1 MEGGRI
7 VSLRGFCTMNF
18 WADDVE
24 AAVAW
29 YEDFLGVK
37 AYFSRPG
44 PDGRVAYAEFRLGD
58 SEDELGII
66 DRRFQ
71 PPGAPTEPGGAVMH
85 WHVDDLEATV
95 ERLLGLGAT
104 QYQPITAHGDAG
116 FVTASVVDPFG
127 NVLGVMYN
135 PHYVEITAAAE
146 A

>member
-1 MEGGRI
+1 
-7 VSLRGFCTMNF
+7 MNF
-18 WADDVE
+18 WADDIP

-29 YEDFLGVK
+29 YEEFLGVA

-58 SEDELGII
+58 AEDELGII

-71 PPGAPTEPGGAVMH
+71 PPGAATEPGGAVMH

-95 ERLLGLGAT
+95 ERLLSLGAT

-116 FVTASVVDPFG
+116 FVAASVVDPFG
-127 NVLGVMYN
+127 NILGVMYN
-135 PHYVEITAAAE
+135 PHYVEIMAAE
-146 A
+146 GD

>member
-1 MEGGRI
+1 

-29 YEDFLGVK
+29 YEEFLGVK

-71 PPGAPTEPGGAVMH
+71 PPGAPTEPGGGVMH

-95 ERLLGLGAT
+95 ERLLAHGAT

-135 PHYVEITAAAE
+135 PHYVETMAGRDA
-146 A
+146 